1 MDNKANDISTITV
14 NTGNA
19 AATGASSF
27 VDKIRGIS
35 LTTWVIIIFVFAFL
49 GLNIFVYLAK
59 GTQEISDFLKPI
71 TDLFAKLFGRV
82 SAQVVDVTAEGAKAV
97 VGTTAGTVNA
107 GLTGVQKIATGTDI
121 KDAIPQPDIMKSN
134 TLNRALNSA
143 KQKSGDDTG
152 QYTADDTD
160 SNIQKGAG
168 KSGWCLVGSDR
179 GVRSCVQVGAN
190 DECLSGDIFST
201 KDICVNPRLRA

>member
-1 MDNKANDISTITV
+1 MDNKANDISTFTV
-14 NTGNA
+14 NSGNA
-19 AATGASSF
+19 ASSGALSF

-35 LTTWVIIIFVFAFL
+35 LTTWIIIIFVFAFL
-49 GLNIFVYLAK
+49 GINIFVYLAK
-59 GTQEISDFLKPI
+59 GTQQISDFLKPI
-71 TDLFAKLFGRV
+71 TDLFTKLFGKV
-82 SAQVVDVTAEGAKAV
+82 TSQVVDVSAEGAKAV

-107 GLTGVQKIATGTDI
+107 GLTGVQKIANGSDI

-134 TLNRALNSA
+134 TLNRKLNSS
-143 KQKSGDDTG
+143 KQTTGDDNG

-190 DECLSGDIFST
+190 DECMSGDIFST
-201 KDICVNPRLRA
+201 KDVCVNPRLRA